1 LEPTSRSTDITGEWV
16 HSHEEDEG
24 DKVVLRRPDRPFPP
38 ARGRVRLTLRPG
50 GEIEGAQPGPDDRPI
65 AAAGT
70 WTPTTITAEALGGEL
85 EVETA
90 SDDALVLRRR

>member
-1 LEPTSRSTDITGEWV
+1 V

-24 DKVVLRRPDRPFPP
+24 DTVVLRRPDHPFPP

-50 GEIEGAQPGPDDRPI
+50 GEIEGAQPGPDDRPV

-70 WTPTTITAEALGGEL
+70 WTPERVSTDALGGDL
-85 EVETA
+85 DVESADGDT
-90 SDDALVLRRR
+90 LVLRRR

>member
-1 LEPTSRSTDITGEWV
+1 V

-24 DKVVLRRPDRPFPP
+24 DKLVLRRPDHPFPP

-50 GEIEGAQPGPDDRPI
+50 GEIQAQQPGPDDRPV

-70 WTPTTITAEALGGEL
+70 WTPDAIRTDALGGVL
-85 EVETA
+85 EIESA
-90 SDDALVLRRR
+90 DDDTLVLRRRP